1 MVMNNDW
8 ESDWV
13 FTDTRFNLMHSSD
26 EEYLRF
32 LEETIHPAVRAD
44 DNQVLQIQEIY
55 NKHLENDGFEII
67 QKSEISGKPIF
78 EGRPRVL
85 GKSHLIQKKA
95 DIKKYLNTEYVNNK
109 INIMNEAVTNNTDI
123 AIGTAKE
130 LIETACK
137 SIIRKYGKEASP
149 DWNLGKLIKET
160 SDILDFKPKNAP
172 DPDKAETSIK
182 QILKGI
188 TTMIN
193 GVTELR
199 NAYGSGH
206 GKEADFQMLESKYAK
221 LIVGAVSEVIIFY
234 LATDGSAE
242 LIE

>member
-1 MVMNNDW
+1 MNNDW

-160 SDILDFKPKNAP
+160 SDILDFK
-172 DPDKAETSIK
+172 
-182 QILKGI
+182 
-188 TTMIN
+188 
-193 GVTELR
+193 
-199 NAYGSGH
+199 
-206 GKEADFQMLESKYAK
+206 
-221 LIVGAVSEVIIFY
+221 
-234 LATDGSAE
+234 
-242 LIE
+242 